1 MAYVFRQHVSDS
13 AASWAHVQKIITL
26 YLAAM
31 PCACLLGKQPEECKN
46 ANRAKPGMCMPV
58 IEVDKQ
64 KVHLLQ
70 GAFRAVLRIN
80 CFLFV
85 HHLMFC
91 TIIVF
96 AFQAESI
103 FIVKVGMITSCFA
116 TYEFPLYAAL
126 IARRTQLLKHC
137 FVFFTISSLTFYL
150 LTRVVQL
157 ILLIGLFTLS
167 YQPMRNTQ
175 KNIALYWVSLVMS
188 VCVVLLQMYTFVI
201 YYKIWTKTSKSYK
214 QQLLLPTCADT
225 AAAAAVGS
233 NIL

>member
-1 MAYVFRQHVSDS
+1 
-13 AASWAHVQKIITL
+13 
-26 YLAAM
+26 
-31 PCACLLGKQPEECKN
+31 
-46 ANRAKPGMCMPV
+46 MCMPV
-58 IEVDKQ
+58 IAVDKQ

-80 CFLFV
+80 YFLFV

-126 IARRTQLLKHC
+126 IARRTKLLKHC
-137 FVFFTISSLTFYL
+137 FVFLIISGLSFYL

-157 ILLIGLFTLS
+157 ILLIGLFVLS

-175 KNIALYWVSLVMS
+175 RNIALYWVSLVLS
-188 VCVVLLQMYTFVI
+188 VCLVVLQMYTFVI
-201 YYKIWTKTSKSYK
+201 YNKIWTKTSKSYK
-214 QQLLLPTCADT
+214 QQPLLPTREET
-225 AAAAAVGS
+225 SAAAALGDS
-233 NIL
+233 TS